1 MTVAFDVTLKR
12 KQELDQILKREK
24 KNHITK
30 YVMKKVFFFFF
41 FLTEIEDIFFFSSA
55 VKKKKLEK
63 RTFDRVIRKIAPKL
77 LVINNEGDQARR

>member
-24 KNHITK
+24 KSHITK

-41 FLTEIEDIFFFSSA
+41 S
-55 VKKKKLEK
+55 
-63 RTFDRVIRKIAPKL
+63 
-77 LVINNEGDQARR
+77 